1 MDKASQRQ
9 IIFDTIDDLVSRFLY
24 YDRKDDEELQI
35 GDIEKVINRGYVSVD
50 EIAER
55 FKNKFIEGIR

>member
-24 YDRKDDEELQI
+24 YDRKDDEELRI

-55 FKNKFIEGIR
+55 FKNKFIEGIG